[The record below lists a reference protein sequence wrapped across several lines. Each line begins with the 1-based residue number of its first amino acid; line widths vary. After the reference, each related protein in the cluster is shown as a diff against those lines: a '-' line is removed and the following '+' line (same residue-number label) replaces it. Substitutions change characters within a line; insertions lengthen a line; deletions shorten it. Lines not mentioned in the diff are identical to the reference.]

1 MDIGIGWP
9 GGDIGATLRIVAFI
23 VGGYGALI
31 WAVVVIWVYRDIR
44 ARTRDVISHLSALA
58 LALALPIVGLP
69 LYLVLR
75 PRQTLDDVYSR
86 QLEQEAMLSELHAA
100 SACARC
106 RRPVDDDFMVCP
118 HCRTQ
123 LRVPCEACGRLLSYQ
138 WRHCPY
144 CATAR
149 PRSPAPE
156 PDAAPARRPEGAPS
170 PPRGAPAETGR
181 PRPAPQRPGDGGR
194 SAAEARRPQAA
205 PPRAA
210 PPPSA
215 GADASAAAD
224 GAPPA

>member
-9 GGDIGATLRIVAFI
+9 GGDIASTLRIAGFI

-31 WAVVVIWVYRDIR
+31 WAVTVIWVYRDIR
-44 ARTRDVISHLSALA
+44 ARTRDIISQLTALA

-69 LYLVLR
+69 LYFVLR
-75 PRQTLDDVYSR
+75 PRQTLDDIYSR

-100 SACARC
+100 SACPRC
-106 RRPVDDDFMVCP
+106 RRPVDDDFMVCA

-149 PRSPAPE
+149 PRPPAPE
-156 PDAAPARRPEGAPS
+156 RDATPARDGERAPS
-170 PPRGAPAETGR
+170 SPRGAPEEAGR
-181 PRPAPQRPGDGGR
+181 RRPAPERSGAGGPPATSEATR
-194 SAAEARRPQAA
+194 S
-205 PPRAA
+205 
-210 PPPSA
+210 
-215 GADASAAAD
+215 DAAAK
-224 GAPPA
+224 PADRDLPGQTPQ